1 VYATR
6 ITKISL
12 FADPYAAEISLENF
26 HNPFGDFLECFPQRL
41 GFEEGFLEL
50 IQLLKLIR
58 NNHTLFFKAY
68 FTTRL
73 VIS

>member
-1 VYATR
+1 MHAAG

-12 FADPYAAEISLENF
+12 FADPYAAKISFENF
-26 HNPFGDFLECFPQRL
+26 HNPFGDFLECFLQRL

-58 NNHTLFFKAY
+58 NNHMPFF
-68 FTTRL
+68 
-73 VIS
+73 